1 MKKIKVLIVDDH
13 TLVRDGIRALLALAA
28 DIDVV
33 GEAAEAQSFLSQAQA
48 LKPDLILLDWELPGQ
63 PAGSLMASL
72 SALDLDARVVVLS
85 GRPEARKAALAAGA
99 DAFLSKADAPEQVLT
114 TLHQLATK

>member
-1 MKKIKVLIVDDH
+1 MRVLLADDH
-13 TLVRDGIRALLALAA
+13 TQVRWALRTVLGEAQELT
-28 DIDVV
+28 VV